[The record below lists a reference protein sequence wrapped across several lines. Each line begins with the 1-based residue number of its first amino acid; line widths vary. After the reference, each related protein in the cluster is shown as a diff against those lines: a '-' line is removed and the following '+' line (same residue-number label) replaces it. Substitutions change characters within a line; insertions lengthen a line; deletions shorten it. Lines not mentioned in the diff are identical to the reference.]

1 MLRILAVL
9 AAVLLCGKVS
19 AEELSSP
26 TLDDFLSEPDFSSPT
41 LSPSGQHL
49 AGIQQV
55 NGLDFILTVDFSTNA
70 PTPKMEPLGPA
81 SVNWIEWV
89 NDSCLL
95 ISMTGLGNS
104 EDDDGRDIEYD
115 IQEAGRSKIRGRR
128 GNVIT
133 RLVSYCP
140 LEGTSTM
147 LFPNWKARNGA
158 YAIANVASLL
168 PDEPNHILMPS
179 NIYRDMDLFKVDI
192 RDGSY
197 DRVLVG
203 NDLTVAWY
211 TDRNGSP
218 ALRVDTNSLNRLRTV
233 YARTVSESGKVG
245 WEKRWSYSVRADEI
259 SEVAGDFNILHPGPS
274 PSTYYISTQLPE
286 ENHTAVYLYDF
297 ERDEIVE
304 TVASKNNIDVNGV
317 VFDPTI
323 QSLLGTVY
331 FNPTKEVELFDPR
344 LQAHYDSLK
353 MRFGEQANVHI
364 MEVRNEGN
372 YWLVGVSG
380 PTRPLSYYLY
390 DVGASTIMEIGPR
403 KKSLKEK
410 SFGSAEVVRYTARDG
425 LELEGY
431 LTRPVQGSSTDIP
444 PLVVMPHGGPESRD
458 YFDFRSDV
466 QILVAAGY
474 QVFQPNFRGSSGY
487 GREFAEMGWRQWG
500 AAMQTDIE
508 DGYAFLVSQNLAES
522 GNACIV
528 GYSYGGYAALSA
540 ATETPDLYRCIVSGA
555 GPSDLDKVLRWERLQ
570 YGRYSRTYKYW
581 VRHIGQP
588 GPDDEMLKR
597 ASPAENAA
605 KVTKPVL
612 LLHGKH
618 DEIVQPDQSEFMK
631 KALDREGK
639 TVRYVELEDSDHTYM
654 SEEDE
659 LTYYTEI
666 LAFLETYLP
675 VN

>member
-1 MLRILAVL
+1 MLRILAVV
-9 AAVLLCGKVS
+9 AAIFVCGQ
-19 AEELSSP
+19 AFAQELSFP

-41 LSPSGQHL
+41 LSPSGRHL

-70 PTPKMEPLGPA
+70 LTPKIEPLGPA
-81 SVNWIEWV
+81 SVNWIEWA

-115 IQEAGRSKIRGRR
+115 IQEAGRSKIQGRR

-179 NIYRDMDLFKVDI
+179 NIYRDVDLFKVDI

-197 DRVLVG
+197 DRVLIG

-233 YARTVSESGKVG
+233 FARTVSESGKVG
-245 WEKRWSYSVRADEI
+245 WEKRWSYSVRANEL
-259 SEVAGDFNILHPGPS
+259 SEVAGDFKILHPGPS

-297 ERDEIVE
+297 ERDEILE
-304 TVASKNNIDVNGV
+304 TVASKNNIDVNDV
-317 VFDPTI
+317 VFYPTT
-323 QSLLGTVY
+323 QSLRGTVY
-331 FNPTKEVELFDPR
+331 FNPTIEVELFDPR

-353 MRFGEQANVHI
+353 TRFGEQANVRI

-380 PTRPLSYYLY
+380 PTKPLSYYLY

-431 LTRPVQGSSTDIP
+431 LTRPVQVSSTNIP

-540 ATETPDLYRCIVSGA
+540 ATETPELYRCIVSGA
-555 GPSDLDKVLRWERLQ
+555 GPSDLEKVLRWERLQ

-618 DEIVQPDQSEFMK
+618 DEIVQPDQSELMK

-639 TVRYVELEDSDHTYM
+639 TVRYVTLEDSDHSYM

-666 LAFLETYLP
+666 LSFLETHLP
-675 VN
+675 AN